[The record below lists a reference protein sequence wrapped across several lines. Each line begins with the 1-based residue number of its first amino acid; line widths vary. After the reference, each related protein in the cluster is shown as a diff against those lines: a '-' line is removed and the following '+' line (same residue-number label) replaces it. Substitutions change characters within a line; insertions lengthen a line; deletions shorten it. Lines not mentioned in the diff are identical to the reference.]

1 MSLPGGVEQE
11 TEVMDEFEILMMME
25 LLHPGSVSGSVDL
38 ECEECGECFVADYC
52 EEEVYECG
60 CCGSILEA

>member
-1 MSLPGGVEQE
+1 
-11 TEVMDEFEILMMME
+11 MDEFEILMMME